1 MLSDCSYPPVISV
14 GTPGNI
20 MGNPPYE
27 KNETITYTCAINYTL
42 YGSDENVCT
51 GPPNYT
57 WNLTETDIPTCL
69 RGKE

>member
-1 MLSDCSYPPVISV
+1 
-14 GTPGNI
+14 

-27 KNETITYTCAINYTL
+27 ENETIIYTCAINYTL

-57 WNLTETDIPTCL
+57 WNLTETDMPTCL